1 MSNANTNTNAVENK
15 NIKIADITSLEAIV
29 NASIISKNLG
39 YIDNIAKSQET
50 KNNLVQ
56 EIFNDYLANKSEYK
70 TLMITLGYK
79 EDTLKN
85 KAIAKFYFESQ
96 IKVIGSKLFSLYGIE
111 IKPNEKSYTLIN
123 TKKSIDGQNIIKG
136 AKEYLKNTFTLL
148 ELISTNNL
156 KLRIKL
162 IDFSTLK
169 SILNNLA
176 EEIDGQTVKAM
187 INNLDINL
195 NDNSYIKALKGI
207 LRSIKKEVKTGI
219 NFDIT
224 AVKSVAEADILIEA
238 LKARKLELLNGA
250 KPDISKDE
258 VNEDIT
264 ISDTLEITE

>member
-1 MSNANTNTNAVENK
+1 MTNTVENK
-15 NIKIADITSLEAIV
+15 NIKIADISNLELLVSASLV
-29 NASIISKNLG
+29 QKNLS

-56 EIFNDYLANKSEYK
+56 EVFNDYLANKSEYK
-70 TLMITLGYK
+70 ALMLDLGYK

-111 IKPNEKSYTLIN
+111 IKPNEKSYTLVN
-123 TKKSIDGQNIIKG
+123 TKKSLDGQNVIKG

-148 ELISTNNL
+148 NLISTNNL

-169 SILNNLA
+169 SILTNLS
-176 EEIDGQTVKAM
+176 EEIDGVTVKAL

-195 NDNSYIKALKGI
+195 DDNSYIKALKGI
-207 LRSIKKEVKTGI
+207 LRSIKKEIKSGI
-219 NFDIT
+219 NFDT
-224 AVKSVAEADILIEA
+224 TTVKTIAEVEILIEA
-238 LKARKLELLNGA
+238 LKARKIELLNGA
-250 KPDISKDE
+250 KPETDKSE
-258 VNEDIT
+258 VSEELT